1 MSGAIMPE
9 PLAMPAIRTVR
20 PPIFAVA
27 EAPLGKVSVVMMAPA
42 ARSQL
47 PDASARA
54 SPGSFWTIV
63 LSAGRG
69 SPITP
74 VEETNTSRSAHPSA
88 AAAAAIV
95 CSTAVLPT
103 RPVKALALP
112 EFTTMARARPPGSAS
127 RHQSTGA
134 DAVSERVSAPAI
146 AVPGASSTSSRSS
159 RPL

>member
-1 MSGAIMPE
+1 
-9 PLAMPAIRTVR
+9 MPAILTVL
-20 PPIFAVA
+20 PPMLAVA
-27 EAPLGKVSVVMMAPA
+27 EAPLGKVSVVMMARA
-42 ARSQL
+42 AASHA
-47 PDASARA
+47 PGASACT
-54 SPGSFWTIV
+54 SPGSFWTMV

-88 AAAAAIV
+88 AAAALTV
-95 CSTAVLPT
+95 CSTAVLPS

-112 EFTTMARARPPGSAS
+112 ELTTIARAFPSARAS

-134 DAVSERVSAPAI
+134 EAVSERVSVPAI
-146 AVPGASSTSSRSS
+146 VVPGASSASNRSS